1 MITGLYAMKDVILEY
16 ESSTP
21 NIIAH
26 VKCVIFFKLCY
37 MYILPCPNSV
47 WAYVPIIL
55 KFLASGTHFLLCSG
69 RHCFISVGTNIPEC
83 RPKGLNSYG
92 AADLQCIKNM
102 IYFPY
107 SQTCIKRPLLG
118 PRKNGLI
125 RQVTS

>member
-1 MITGLYAMKDVILEY
+1 MLMHSLITLG
-16 ESSTP
+16 ST
-21 NIIAH
+21 
-26 VKCVIFFKLCY
+26 VK
-37 MYILPCPNSV
+37 P
-47 WAYVPIIL
+47 AYVVTCI
-55 KFLASGTHFLLCSG
+55 KRSHFPWPVTENVMWIEPLLRGYLSY
-69 RHCFISVGTNIPEC
+69 FISVGTNIPEC